1 MLIATNGVGKT
12 LLAQTLE
19 RFLQVPFTIA
29 DATSLTEA
37 GYVDEDVENI
47 ILSLLQNA
55 DYDIGRCQP
64 GIVYIDEIDKIAR
77 KGDNP
82 SITRDLSGQ
91 GVQKALP
98 KIIEGTQASRPHK
111 GGRKQP

>member
-1 MLIATNGVGKT
+1 MV
-12 LLAQTLE
+12 AQTLA

-37 GYVDEDVENI
+37 GYVGEDVENI

-55 DYDIGRCQP
+55 DYDIERCQR

-77 KGDNP
+77 SP
-82 SITRDLSGQ
+82 RAPDLRLS
-91 GVQKALP
+91 
-98 KIIEGTQASRPHK
+98 ASREIARSAPWVNFK
-111 GGRKQP
+111 